1 MSFYDDLNNFVHN
14 YPYTNYHEVVLDFLQ
29 KLVAE
34 LQKVVEDADLEHIG
48 ERLDGIDAMLTTE
61 AEKIQALESA
71 SVAAS
76 DAIQSLRAIT
86 TAHTLDIEQIHS
98 EIDGVIDQISEA
110 VETLQDEMADITT
123 DFENYKTVTDTA
135 ISNLNQAAFDPSQI
149 VMSNMPFNF
158 ALSTLNGNKNG
169 MRIVV
174 DGSGSASDAIQWVD
188 GGQYAPLNIPN
199 KQKFNVPF
207 KIPRF
212 YSSGNAAHLVIP
224 SIIPIKYGSA
234 VNWQIYFYA
243 NRWIGATSG
252 NTGICKVGP
261 INFTDLLAEGGV
273 QQTTPSAQTGCFNDI
288 ELFANEST
296 GCYDLH
302 IYNGRNNKYCWI
314 NDYIISSLMVLPVDL
329 GNVGIATGI
338 QKYFN
343 LLNTYLPQ
351 TVKDIDNAIDSA
363 VNEALIPV
371 NRDLYR
377 AFKGSDI
384 DSLLFTPA
392 TGVTVVSNHS
402 HCMNKVYSEGDN
414 VYFASIYN
422 IDLVV
427 NVANLENNTTYTIGD
442 FDISLYPISG
452 SRTVDVAIESPNSG
466 SFGSFSNAG
475 KVAIKAYGTFG
486 DSVRARITATITDRH
501 IVS

>member
-1 MSFYDDLNNFVHN
+1 MSFYDDLNKFVHN

-34 LQKVVEDADLEHIG
+34 LKKIVDDADLEHIG

-86 TAHTLDIEQIHS
+86 TAHTLDLEQIHS
-98 EIDGVIDQISEA
+98 EIDGVIDQITEA
-110 VETLQDEMADITT
+110 VETLQGEMADITT
-123 DFENYKTVTDTA
+123 DFENYKTVTDAA

-174 DGSGSASDAIQWVD
+174 DGSGSATDAIQWVD
-188 GGQYAPLNIPN
+188 GGQYAPSNIPN
-199 KQKFNVPF
+199 KQKFNRTF

-212 YSSGNAAHLVIP
+212 YSSGNSAHLVIP
-224 SIIPIKYGSA
+224 SIIPIKYGGSI
-234 VNWQIYFYA
+234 NWQIYFYA

-252 NTGICKVGP
+252 NVGICKVGP

-273 QQTTPSAQTGCFNDI
+273 QQATPSAQTGCFNDI
-288 ELFANEST
+288 ELFANDTT

-302 IYNGRNNKYCWI
+302 IYNGRDNKYCWI
-314 NDYIISSLMVLPVDL
+314 NDYMITSIMVLPLDL
-329 GNVGIATGI
+329 GNVGVTAGI
-338 QKYFN
+338 QKYYN

-384 DSLLFTPA
+384 DSLSFTPA

-402 HCMNKVYSEGDN
+402 HCMNKVYSEGDDN
-414 VYFASIYN
+414 YFASVYN

-452 SRTVDVAIESPNSG
+452 SRTVDVAIESPNNG

-475 KVAIKAYGTFG
+475 QVAIKAYGTFG

-501 IVS
+501 IVT